1 MLLKTVKVGKAVV
14 VVGLA
19 GVGMVAGASVS
30 VAAQYTSLGAAGKAL
45 FLLGGA
51 PVKIVSAP
59 VVGAALA
66 GLAVTGATA
75 WAVTCLATT
84 VATARET
91 AIREGFQDGPG
102 GATRRLSR

>member
-19 GVGMVAGASVS
+19 GVGMLAGASVA
-30 VAAQYTSLGAAGKAL
+30 VAAKYTSLGAGGKAL
-45 FLLGGA
+45 LLLGGA
-51 PVKIVSAP
+51 PVKVVSAP

-66 GLAVTGATA
+66 GMAVTGAAA
-75 WAVTCLATT
+75 WAATRLAET
-84 VATARET
+84 VATATET

-102 GATRRLSR
+102 GATRQLSR